1 MAWMDQVAKGFSGQ
15 DETIT
20 TKVGLVKQQD
30 KQASPDMRT
39 GNGII
44 YLVIHFFTVEQS
56 TKSEIFHPF
65 QQQV

>member
-1 MAWMDQVAKGFSGQ
+1 
-15 DETIT
+15 
-20 TKVGLVKQQD
+20 
-30 KQASPDMRT
+30 MRN
-39 GNGII
+39 GSNGII